1 MRQVERQRGQA
12 DPPAAAPAAAAST
25 TQRTTGAKE
34 LKPIPTKESTVQRQ
48 LRACSGALLDP
59 LTTEASIL
67 ASKRGDAI
75 SGDSIDEA
83 QRMCVLLGA
92 PAAGFILSNGEVT
105 EELQGDVP
113 TSLTG
118 ARTGVVSWLKQ
129 ELNAPATPAREAECA
144 SATIALCEQIVALD
158 MTLDPIV
165 ARFGGKAPVADQW
178 RAGQPAVRGTEGTW
192 GTVEG
197 ELAQT
202 CIERAMRKFG
212 RILHL
217 LMVEIGGA
225 PEPANADLGLE
236 ALAQAAEVLKPSLR
250 AELLNEAFSKLATGH
265 RARRLSP
272 AAPAVDGEAIFYRAK
287 AQVPGMLANSQS
299 AESGVQ

>member
-1 MRQVERQRGQA
+1 MTSPRG
-12 DPPAAAPAAAAST
+12 
-25 TQRTTGAKE
+25 
-34 LKPIPTKESTVQRQ
+34 
-48 LRACSGALLDP
+48 
-59 LTTEASIL
+59 
-67 ASKRGDAI
+67 
-75 SGDSIDEA
+75 
-83 QRMCVLLGA
+83 
-92 PAAGFILSNGEVT
+92 
-105 EELQGDVP
+105 

-144 SATIALCEQIVALD
+144 SATFALCEQIVALD
-158 MTLDPIV
+158 MTLEPIV

-202 CIERAMRKFG
+202 CTERAMRKFG

-250 AELLNEAFSKLATGH
+250 VELLNEAFSKLATGH

-299 AESGVQ
+299 AESGVQSGKEAGKAAAEETLLLAGAKRGSDRPTACSACPGRLRLPRRPRRRPRPPIGFS